1 MIPARYAPILFGFI
15 LSGLMSCIVSGIATA
30 RALGLDRAFPVNWAA
45 SWLTS
50 WIVAFPTVLVVAPLA
65 RRLVASLTAPARR

>member
-1 MIPARYAPILFGFI
+1 MIPTRYAPVLFGFI

-30 RALGLDRAFPVNWAA
+30 RALGLDGAFPAHWAA

-50 WIVAFPTVLVVAPLA
+50 WAVAFPTVLVVAPLA
-65 RRLVASLTAPARR
+65 RRLVVALTAPARP